1 MSPIVW
7 NLALMV
13 GVGMI
18 GAGIDMAYGVP
29 HALIAVGAL
38 VLVLNVVTAFVA
50 TRGR

>member
-1 MSPIVW
+1 MSPLVW
-7 NLALMV
+7 NVARLV

-18 GAGIDMAYGVP
+18 GAGIDLKYGVP
-29 HALIAVGAL
+29 PMLIVVGAL